1 MKITKSQLKQ
11 IIKEV
16 LENVKYVEPYED
28 LTTVDDAQVL
38 VPGFGGLT
46 IGQIKK
52 RLRSLKRLEKE
63 QPRIKKSKEHRAIVK
78 AYRDTLEKHNALE
91 DLYDV

>member
-16 LENVKYVEPYED
+16 LENVQYVEPYED

-38 VPGFGGLT
+38 VKGFGGLT

-52 RLRSLKRLEKE
+52 RLRKKLKNPE
-63 QPRIKKSKEHRAIVK
+63 KSKEYRAIVK
-78 AYRDTLEKHNALE
+78 AYRDTLKKHNALE